1 MSVLTESIL
10 RNKLRNSNIDEY
22 EIERGV
28 IVTPSARQYLQDKNI
43 KLVYKD
49 EKRKEEKSQ
58 NIQSEVK
65 GFTPKYVHVNGGV
78 FENKPEHMTQLN
90 GNKLVAKDHKRI
102 IFRGK
107 IDTLQS
113 KILEVQIQCRNL
125 NEMKVLKELE
135 EVLTYVRKI
144 LEAEVLEKEF
154 DIKTLIGLNSDELR
168 AYSHNPK
175 KHLSTEHIFY
185 PSIDMGPAVI
195 LLNALRAES
204 REVEISAYKAFKNE
218 ETESTRPDISLAL
231 NRLSSCFYIMM
242 CKYMAG
248 KYK

>member
-10 RNKLRNSNIDEY
+10 RNKLRNVNIDEY

-49 EKRKEEKSQ
+49 EKRKEENSQ
-58 NIQSEVK
+58 NVQREVK
-65 GFTPKYVHVNGGV
+65 EFTPKYVHVNGGF
-78 FENKPEHMTQLN
+78 FEKKPEHMTQLN

-185 PSIDMGPAVI
+185 PNIDMGPTVI

>member
-1 MSVLTESIL
+1 MSVLTESTL
-10 RNKLRNSNIDEY
+10 RGKLRNTNVTEY
-22 EIERGV
+22 EVEKGV

-43 KLVYKD
+43 KLVYKN
-49 EKRKEEKSQ
+49 EKSKEVNSQ

-65 GFTPKYVHVNGGV
+65 AFTPKYIHVNGGV
-78 FENKPEHMTQLN
+78 FEKKPEHMTQLKD
-90 GNKLVAKDHKRI
+90 NKLVAKDHKRI

-107 IDTLQS
+107 IDSLQS
-113 KILEVQIQCRNL
+113 KILEVQVQCKNI
-125 NEMKVLKELE
+125 NEIKVLKELE
-135 EVLTYVRKI
+135 EVLGYVRKI

-154 DIKTLIGLNSDELR
+154 NLDTLIGLSSDELT

-175 KHLSTEHIFY
+175 KHLNTEHIFY
-185 PSIDMGPAVI
+185 PSIDMGPIVI
-195 LLNALRAES
+195 WLNALRAVS
-204 REVEISAYKAFKNE
+204 REVEISAYQAFKNE
-218 ETESTRPDISLAL
+218 ENESTREDIALAL